1 MWRRKAVSEARR
13 VQTLLGGLFVLI
25 ALLAVGVG
33 VWLRLTR
40 PPAPP
45 PPPTPPAIR
54 IYIPRVSD
62 QGEWR
67 YESETVAIRNHANA
81 YREAFEQ
88 LMRQAP
94 VFPQGTRLLS
104 AELKGNT
111 LELNFSQELVQNFE
125 GGSDTEAALINAIT
139 RTAASFPSVQKV
151 QILIEG
157 KPVESI
163 GGHLDI
169 AQPLPVQR

>member
-1 MWRRKAVSEARR
+1 MSEARR

-25 ALLAVGVG
+25 ALVAVSVG

-40 PPAPP
+40 PAPIP
-45 PPPTPPAIR
+45 PPPTPSTVR
-54 IYIPRVSD
+54 IYIPHINN
-62 QGEWR
+62 QGELLR
-67 YESETVAIRNHANA
+67 YEPKTVTVRNPGNA
-81 YREAFEQ
+81 YREAFEHLISQ
-88 LMRQAP
+88 TP
-94 VFPQGTRLLS
+94 VFPEGTRLLS
-104 AELKGNT
+104 AELKGDT
-111 LELNFSQELVQNFE
+111 LELNFSAELVRNFE

-139 RTAASFPSVQKV
+139 RSASSFPGVQKV

-169 AQPLPVQR
+169 LQPLPVQGS